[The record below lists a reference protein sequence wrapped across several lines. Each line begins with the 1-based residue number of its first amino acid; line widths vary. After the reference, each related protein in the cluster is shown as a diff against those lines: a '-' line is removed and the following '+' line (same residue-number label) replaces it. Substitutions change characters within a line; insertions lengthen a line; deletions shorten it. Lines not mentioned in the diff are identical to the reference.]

1 MVPAVLFKVHP
12 GGRKGDYSST
22 AAFLF
27 NRAENNVLSSIS
39 MFSITGPSVK
49 QSGELGRKVV
59 TISVAATTK
68 SASIACLSFLDL
80 HFPPPSP
87 YLQNVL
93 LTKQAKTRRRG
104 RFSVPKES
112 EGSEE
117 RKPLVFQTSSR
128 AEKSLL
134 FSSPSSAPIAFSP
147 SP

>member
-1 MVPAVLFKVHP
+1 MVPAVLFKVQP
-12 GGRKGDYSST
+12 GGRGQQGDYSST

-59 TISVAATTK
+59 TISSAATTK

-80 HFPPPSP
+80 HFPLPPP

-93 LTKQAKTRRRG
+93 LTKQD
-104 RFSVPKES
+104 
-112 EGSEE
+112 EE
-117 RKPLVFQTSSR
+117 
-128 AEKSLL
+128 
-134 FSSPSSAPIAFSP
+134 
-147 SP
+147 

>member
-1 MVPAVLFKVHP
+1 MVSAVFA
-12 GGRKGDYSST
+12 GGRQGDYSST

-59 TISVAATTK
+59 TISSAAATK

-80 HFPPPSP
+80 HFPPSSPPP

-104 RFSVPKES
+104 RFSAPEES

-117 RKPLVFQTSSR
+117 RQKKAIGIPDEQQGRESP
-128 AEKSLL
+128 LL
-134 FSSPSSAPIAFSP
+134 FSLPIAFSAP
-147 SP
+147 P